1 MADYSIKD
9 LEKLS
14 GVQAHTIRIWEK
26 RYQLVRPKRTHTNIR
41 VYSDEDLK
49 RLLNVAILNN
59 NGLKI
64 SKIARLSDH
73 EIREKILTLTEDTG
87 RAENQVDAL
96 IISMIELNELKFEK
110 LLSRMVLQIGFE
122 DSITKVIYPFLIKV
136 GILWQ
141 TGNINPAQ
149 EHFITNLIRQKLF
162 VAIDSVLGDEHPDR
176 KRFILFLPEGELH
189 DIALLFYTYL
199 IKKAGHRVI
208 YLGQTVPFADLTE
221 VNRIQPS
228 QYLLTSF
235 TTSISSERLSN
246 YLQAL
251 SEAFP
256 EQQIFYLISQPE
268 ATAALKKLPNV
279 TRLESQEAFTEY
291 LKGLKMN

>member
-14 GVQAHTIRIWEK
+14 GIQAHTIRIWEK
-26 RYQLVRPKRTHTNIR
+26 RYQLVRPKRTNTNIR

-64 SKIARLSDH
+64 SKIARLSEH
-73 EIREKILTLTEDTG
+73 EIREKILNLTEDT
-87 RAENQVDAL
+87 RKAENQVDAL
-96 IISMIELNELKFEK
+96 VLSMIELNELKFEK

-122 DSITKVIYPFLIKV
+122 DSITKVIYPFLNKV

-162 VAIDSVLGDEHPDR
+162 VAIDSILGDEHPDK

-189 DIALLFYTYL
+189 DIGLLFYTYI
-199 IKKAGHRVI
+199 IKKSGHRVI
-208 YLGQTVPFADLTE
+208 YLGQSVPFQDLTE

-228 QYLLTSF
+228 QYLLTAF
-235 TTSISSERLSN
+235 TTSISGEDLSE
-246 YLQAL
+246 YLQLL
-251 SEAFP
+251 SETFP
-256 EQQIFYLISQPE
+256 EQQIFYIIGQTNAVSG
-268 ATAALKKLPNV
+268 LKKLQNV
-279 TRLESQEAFTEY
+279 SGVDDHEAFARF
-291 LKGLKMN
+291 LKNLK